1 MRLKRPAT
9 PLSSKLVVWFAFLG
23 PLGNLIPLPGAP
35 ASVRFFYL
43 MLPPGILIYL
53 WKGVRR
59 RTFNHL
65 LILVPVLAYML
76 CSAVYAQVRY
86 SDEYGGSEEN
96 PVVRFALFI
105 VLLLFTMCAG
115 DETLSFSLHQKLRVL
130 GAFISGYLVSLVIGY
145 VFFIGFY
152 AHLFTLDFI
161 SRFEILVQWGFG
173 LLRFSPGS
181 YPNEYGV
188 VSSFALSVLTLLLV
202 YRRQLIGSD
211 PIFRR
216 ISSTPLLL
224 LSFLLTLGALF
235 LATTRAAYVSYILSV
250 LYIGLS
256 QGGFKKPVTFL
267 ARTAIAAFVLLLC
280 VQPFFDVESVLAGG
294 YHAFFDQTSFAS
306 GRLGDWDIALGLYL
320 RQPYLGFGFGTMDMM
335 HNVYLQMLF
344 GLGIVGFS
352 LLVLTTVILMVRGRG
367 LRLFPLRAPDLSAAQ
382 LLLKRTSTIALVHVF
397 WFALSNH
404 NLNHFLTWLAVLLTY
419 LRVGTEQ
426 EDHGWLSTT
435 PMRQTAS

>member
-1 MRLKRPAT
+1 
-9 PLSSKLVVWFAFLG
+9 
-23 PLGNLIPLPGAP
+23 
-35 ASVRFFYL
+35 
-43 MLPPGILIYL
+43 
-53 WKGVRR
+53 
-59 RTFNHL
+59 
-65 LILVPVLAYML
+65 
-76 CSAVYAQVRY
+76 
-86 SDEYGGSEEN
+86 
-96 PVVRFALFI
+96 
-105 VLLLFTMCAG
+105 
-115 DETLSFSLHQKLRVL
+115 
-130 GAFISGYLVSLVIGY
+130 
-145 VFFIGFY
+145 
-152 AHLFTLDFI
+152 
-161 SRFEILVQWGFG
+161 
-173 LLRFSPGS
+173 
-181 YPNEYGV
+181 
-188 VSSFALSVLTLLLV
+188 VLTLLLV

>member
-1 MRLKRPAT
+1 MRIKRPAT
-9 PLSSKLVVWFAFLG
+9 PLSSKLVLWFAFLG

-53 WKGVRR
+53 WKGIRR
-59 RTFNHL
+59 RTFNHI

-130 GAFISGYLVSLVIGY
+130 GAFMSGYLVSLVIGY

-152 AHLFTLDFI
+152 ARLFTLDFI

-235 LATTRAAYVSYILSV
+235 LATTRAAYVSYVVSV

-256 QGGFKKPVTFL
+256 QGGFKKPMIFL

-367 LRLFPLRAPDLSAAQ
+367 LSFAPLRAPVLNAPQ

-426 EDHGWLSTT
+426 EDHGWLAIT